1 MLITLISLISLISD
15 MARFLKISGDLSRW
29 NIYRKAACVS
39 DVTEMFIRRAFSYN
53 TRTID
58 QMRQAARSCK
68 QNIVEG
74 ITDSTVSMEMGIKL
88 VGIARGSLRELMEDY
103 IDFLYQNDL
112 AVWKLED
119 PLTLR
124 ARNFCKQCDDR
135 VEFKTKCRDCS
146 DEVVANIMVTE
157 IRQLDSMLASLL
169 ETMEQRF
176 LSEGG
181 LKESMYKARVEWRKT
196 NLGF

>member
-1 MLITLISLISLISD
+1 
-15 MARFLKISGDLSRW
+15 MARFLKISGDFSRW
-29 NIYRKAACVS
+29 NIYRKAACVC
-39 DVTEMFIRRAFSYN
+39 DVTEMFIRRAFPDK

-74 ITDSTVSMEMGIKL
+74 VTDCTVSMEMGIKL

-112 AVWKLED
+112 SVWKLED
-119 PLTLR
+119 QVTIR
-124 ARNFCKQCDDR
+124 ARDFCRQCDDR
-135 VEFKTKCRDCS
+135 VEFKAKCKDCS
-146 DEVVANIMVTE
+146 GESVANIMITE
-157 IRQLDSMLASLL
+157 IRQLDAMIASLL
-169 ETMEQRF
+169 ETMEQQF

-181 LKESMYKARVEWRKT
+181 LKESMYKARIEWRKI

>member
-1 MLITLISLISLISD
+1 MD
-15 MARFLKISGDLSRW
+15 GFLKITGDLSRW

-39 DVTEMFIRRAFSYN
+39 DVTEMFIRRAFSYT

-88 VGIARGSLRELMEDY
+88 VGVARGSLRELMEDY
-103 IDFLYQNDL
+103 TDYLYQNDL
-112 AVWKLED
+112 KVWKID
-119 PLTLR
+119 DHVTSR
-124 ARNFCKQCDDR
+124 ARRFCKECDDR
-135 VEFKTKCRDCS
+135 TEFKAKCKDCS
-146 DEVVANIMVTE
+146 DETVANIMITE
-157 IRQLDSMLASLL
+157 IRQLDK
-169 ETMEQRF
+169 MEQQF

-181 LKESMYKARVEWRKT
+181 LKESMYKARVEWRKA

>member
-1 MLITLISLISLISD
+1 MD
-15 MARFLKISGDLSRW
+15 GFLKITGDLSRW

-39 DVTEMFIRRAFSYN
+39 DVTEMFIRRAFSYT

-58 QMRQAARSCK
+58 QMRQAASSCK

-88 VGIARGSLRELMEDY
+88 VGVARGSLRELMEDY
-103 IDFLYQNDL
+103 TDYLYQNDL
-112 AVWKLED
+112 KVWKMD
-119 PLTLR
+119 DQVTSR
-124 ARNFCKQCDDR
+124 ARRFCKECDDR
-135 VEFKTKCRDCS
+135 TEFKAKCKDCS
-146 DEVVANIMVTE
+146 DETVANIMITE
-157 IRQLDSMLASLL
+157 IRQLDAMLASLL
-169 ETMEQRF
+169 DKMEQQF

-181 LKESMYKARVEWRKT
+181 LKESMYKARVEWRKA

>member
-1 MLITLISLISLISD
+1 MEG
-15 MARFLKISGDLSRW
+15 FLKISGDLSRW

-39 DVTEMFIRRAFSYN
+39 DITEMFIRRAFPYS

-74 ITDSTVSMEMGIKL
+74 VTDSTVSMEMGIKL
-88 VGIARGSLRELMEDY
+88 VGVAHGSLRELMEDY
-103 IDFLYQNDL
+103 IDFLCQNDL
-112 AVWKLED
+112 KIWNLND
-119 PLTLR
+119 QTTLR
-124 ARNFCKQCDDR
+124 ARNFCRQCDDR
-135 VEFKTKCRDCS
+135 SEFKAKCKKCN
-146 DEVVANIMVTE
+146 DETVANIMITE
-157 IRQLDSMLASLL
+157 IRQLDAMLASLL
-169 ETMEQRF
+169 ETMERQF

-181 LKESMYKARVEWRKT
+181 LKESMFKARLEWRKT

>member
-1 MLITLISLISLISD
+1 MEG
-15 MARFLKISGDLSRW
+15 FLKISGDLSRW

-39 DVTEMFIRRAFSYN
+39 DVTEMFIRRAFPYS

-74 ITDSTVSMEMGIKL
+74 VTDSTVSMEMGIKL
-88 VGIARGSLRELMEDY
+88 VGVARGSLRELMEDY
-103 IDFLYQNDL
+103 IDFLCQNDL
-112 AVWKLED
+112 KIWNLND
-119 PLTLR
+119 QTTLR
-124 ARNFCKQCDDR
+124 ARNFCRQCDDR
-135 VEFKTKCRDCS
+135 SEFKAKCKKCN
-146 DEVVANIMVTE
+146 DETVANIMITE
-157 IRQLDSMLASLL
+157 IRQLDAMLASLL
-169 ETMEQRF
+169 ETMERQF

-181 LKESMYKARVEWRKT
+181 LKESMFKARLEWRKT